1 MFYFSV
7 LVFSVACTVI
17 TIKTLVGYSDLR
29 FGWKALISGLVI
41 AGWFAPLYIGFLRN
55 FNLNSFIF
63 DLISFIGYTLF
74 GFMFLLLVLLLF
86 RDVLWYA
93 FYGAAKL
100 LGYASWN
107 INPKNIS
114 VLAYANLAVVGLAG
128 ALTWWAL
135 YAGTKIPA
143 VRELTIYTP
152 LVTRD
157 WRIVQL
163 SDLHVTRS
171 TPLWR
176 VNKVVEKINSLQ
188 PDMVFMTGD
197 IIDDK
202 MPHIQPQ
209 IDALARIETTQ
220 GVWSVMGNHE
230 FYNGINAWDY
240 KFSELGFHTLFNRG
254 ELIKETNIFV
264 SGIPDLT
271 TAQSH
276 PTFNIHFPQALQGS
290 SRENFRILLSH
301 NPQVADNLT
310 SSAYNLQLSGHT
322 HGGQIFPFHLLVKK
336 ANNYLSGLYK
346 VNGFDLYVSNGAGTW
361 GPNMRLFAPSELTV
375 INLRPVEP
383 AEINPLQK

>member
-1 MFYFSV
+1 MFYFAV
-7 LVFSVACTVI
+7 LVFSVACSVV
-17 TIKTLVGYSDLR
+17 TIKTLVGYSNLCL
-29 FGWKALISGLVI
+29 GWKTLIAGLIV

-55 FNLNSFIF
+55 FNLNSVVF

-74 GFMFLLLVLLLF
+74 GFMFLLLVLILF
-86 RDVLWYA
+86 RDALWYA
-93 FYGAAKL
+93 FYGAAKT
-100 LGYASWN
+100 LGYTSWS

-114 VLAYANLAVVGLAG
+114 ILAYANLIVVGLTG
-128 ALTWWAL
+128 GLTCWAL
-135 YAGTKIPA
+135 YAGIKIPT
-143 VRELTIYTP
+143 VRDVTIYTP

-163 SDLHVTRS
+163 SDLHITRS

-176 VNKVVEKINSLQ
+176 VNKIVDKINRLQ

-202 MPHIQPQ
+202 MSYIQPQ
-209 IDALARIETTQ
+209 IDALARIETTK

-230 FYNGINAWDY
+230 FYNGISDWDY
-240 KFSELGFHTLFNRG
+240 KFTDLGFHTLFNRG
-254 ELIKETNIFV
+254 ELIKDTNIFV

-271 TAQSH
+271 TAQFH
-276 PTFNIHFPQALQGS
+276 PAFNIHFPQALNGS
-290 SRENFRILLSH
+290 HRDNFRILLSH

-310 SSAYNLQLSGHT
+310 SSTFNLQLSGHT

-361 GPNMRLFAPSELTV
+361 GPNMRFWAPSELTV
-375 INLRPVEP
+375 INLRPVVTP
-383 AEINPLQK
+383 